1 MQDFWWGYQVFLPTQ
16 MLRPPGHK
24 AAQSGGWGVS
34 SMVADAPTA
43 MRACT
48 QPGTSPAGE
57 NDSWNRNCYLSHVRM
72 VAETQSAFLLWNWI
86 GYAII
91 WTDRSPIFFFLT
103 WLHFCGA
110 FSLTVIPATML
121 HFYDLRCQCSDFF
134 FLKLVCPNLL
144 GFCGFTLPVF
154 VWFPVIVDQVWACC
168 NIDLSCLS
176 SFPWWVFSRNKLC
189 SSVVSLHIFAA
200 GLWQD

>member
-1 MQDFWWGYQVFLPTQ
+1 
-16 MLRPPGHK
+16 MLRPPRHK

-34 SMVADAPTA
+34 SAVADAPAA

-91 WTDRSPIFFFLT
+91 WTDRSPIFFSHLVVFLWCLQPDSDSSHYVT
-103 WLHFCGA
+103 FLICVVGA
-110 FSLTVIPATML
+110 QI
-121 HFYDLRCQCSDFF
+121 FF

-144 GFCGFTLPVF
+144 GFCGFTLSVF

-176 SFPWWVFSRNKLC
+176 SFSWWVFSRNELC